1 MPTDGVLLY
10 ALSRELNQKLTQ
22 ARIDKI
28 HGLNKMDVL
37 LRFRSAGGN
46 HRLFL
51 SAHPV
56 HGGLYLTSQDY
67 ETPSTPSLFTMV
79 LRKHLS
85 GGRLLTVRTHQ
96 MDRIVFLDF
105 AARNDL
111 GDLCKKTLILE
122 IMGKHSNLI
131 LVDDKML
138 IIDAQK
144 KFNHLV
150 SRYREVLPNIP
161 YVFPPDMEKNN
172 LLDYNLDDLTD
183 DLLAQS
189 ELIEKNEFVELLPRM
204 FNGLSLATAKRLLT
218 SCGLEKTNL
227 EYAGR
232 LEYDRLNDCLTSFRE
247 LLLAQPKEG
256 YVLYR
261 EGIPKD
267 VSILPSSLEKS
278 TRTYP
283 SISTA
288 LDTMYGEKSNLEKL
302 RQERQKLTKTLKQ
315 RLKKL
320 QKKLEIHES
329 NIQKALDTDI
339 YRIKGELLTANL
351 HMVRPGLKKIIV
363 ENYYD
368 PDYAKMEIELNPA
381 LSPSANATKY
391 FKKVS
396 KIREAAKVSREML
409 YDLNKDINYLES
421 VLLSLD
427 NVYTLSDLDE
437 IEEEVRRIGFIPPQ
451 KGKQKKKKGK
461 SKPLQYLSTSGL
473 TILVG
478 KNNNQN
484 DRLTRSAEDE
494 DIWLHAKNIP
504 GSHVILKVG
513 DKAYDD
519 LALKEAATLAAYYS
533 KGRQSS
539 KVEIDYTEKKNVK
552 KPNGAKPGMVIY
564 ETNKT
569 FLANPDENLV
579 EQIKKIEE

>member
-10 ALSRELNQKLTQ
+10 ALSRELNEKLIQ

-28 HGLNKMDVL
+28 HGLNKTDVL
-37 LRFRSAGGN
+37 IRFRSARGN

-56 HGGLYLTSQDY
+56 HGGLYLTSQTY
-67 ETPSTPSLFTMV
+67 ETPGTPSLFTMV

-85 GGRLLTVRTHQ
+85 GGKLLSVRTHQ

-105 AARNDL
+105 VARNEL

-131 LVDDKML
+131 LVDDKMV

-150 SRYREVLPNIP
+150 SRYREVLPNLP
-161 YVFPPDMEKNN
+161 YVFPPDSNKFN
-172 LLDYNLDDLTD
+172 LLEYNMENLADDLFNHAE
-183 DLLAQS
+183 LL
-189 ELIEKNEFVELLPRM
+189 EKKEFAELLPHM
-204 FNGLSLATAKRLLT
+204 FNGLSLATSKMLLKT
-218 SCGLEKTNL
+218 CELEKTNL
-227 EYAGR
+227 EYAGI
-232 LEYDRLNDCLTSFRE
+232 LEYDLLSDCLSNFRE

-261 EGIPKD
+261 NGEPKD
-267 VSILPSSLEKS
+267 ASIFPGTTETSHQLD
-278 TRTYP
+278 
-283 SISTA
+283 SISIA
-288 LDTMYGEKSNLEKL
+288 IDTMYGEKNALDKL
-302 RQERQKLTKTLKQ
+302 NQKRIKLGKTLRQ

-320 QKKLEIHES
+320 QKKLDIHKS

-351 HMVRPGLKKIIV
+351 HTVQPGLKKIVV

-368 PDYAKMEIELNPA
+368 PEYAKLEIELNPA
-381 LSPSANATKY
+381 LSPSANAAKY

-409 YDLNKDINYLES
+409 YGLNKDIAYLES
-421 VLLSLD
+421 ILLSLN
-427 NVYTLSDLDE
+427 NVTSLSDMEEIEDE
-437 IEEEVRRIGFIPPQ
+437 IRRIGFIPPQ
-451 KGKQKKKKGK
+451 KGKQKKKKEK
-461 SKPLQYLSTSGL
+461 SKPLHYLSTSGL
-473 TILVG
+473 SIFVG
-478 KNNNQN
+478 KNNHQN
-484 DRLTRSAEDE
+484 DRVTRSAEDD
-494 DIWLHAKNIP
+494 DIWFHAKNIP
-504 GSHVILKVG
+504 GSHVILKVKNG
-513 DKAYDD
+513 SYDD
-519 LALKEAATLAAYYS
+519 LALMQAATLAAYYS

-539 KVEIDYTEKKNVK
+539 KVEVDYTEKKNVK

-569 FLANPDENLV
+569 YLANPDENIVAQLN
-579 EQIKKIEE
+579 KLEE